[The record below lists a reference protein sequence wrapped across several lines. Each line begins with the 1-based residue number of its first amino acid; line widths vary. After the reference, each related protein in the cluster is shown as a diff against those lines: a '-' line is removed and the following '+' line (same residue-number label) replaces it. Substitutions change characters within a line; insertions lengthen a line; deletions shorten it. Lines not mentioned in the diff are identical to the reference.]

1 MLPRRSILASAAA
14 LAAGCSLAEPPVAAP
29 GVPQKTA
36 LNVAASIGR
45 HASFGDPSIEEPEH
59 KYGRAA
65 AKLETDTENPY
76 SPARGGFSL
85 SLRFYERL
93 VPLYEGAIKTDE
105 DAEAAQAAALD
116 AAAALLE
123 DLAADLVTV
132 SRDEARWLGQEGT
145 LLPLD
150 RFSGQMGTE
159 LEREFFPSAL
169 DGFRSGGALYA
180 LPLAAL
186 PLMLYYDEE
195 YFAQQGVPP
204 VDASW
209 NRYNLVES
217 AVKLTTYK
225 EDGAESRWGLIA
237 HQYRVWWALW
247 QNGAEAVDPETL
259 QCRLQE
265 PAAVE
270 ALQFVRDLIHTHRV
284 SPPVSWRDLW
294 VSGLIWRSPPAML
307 YSYSPETTPSGA
319 FRMASLPRGKVR
331 AVPVQVDLGLAIAA
345 RTPQPE
351 AAYTALRG
359 LTQALQAEVAVPASR
374 AAVAR
379 LADIRADLRPEEVAA
394 IQQSLEHGRS
404 WPRDLPQLYAMQEVM
419 ESLGRGDDVAAM
431 VNGACSAARAQQ
443 QA

>member
-1 MLPRRSILASAAA
+1 MLPRRSLLASAAA
-14 LAAGCSLAEPPVAAP
+14 LAAGCSFAEPPVAAP
-29 GVPQKTA
+29 SVPQKTA

-59 KYGRAA
+59 KYRRAA
-65 AKLETDTENPY
+65 AALETDTENPY
-76 SPARGGFSL
+76 GPARGGFRL

-93 VPLYEGAIKTDE
+93 VPLYEGAIKTHE
-105 DAEAAQAAALD
+105 EAEAAQAAALD

-150 RFSGQMGTE
+150 RFSGQMGAE

-209 NRYNLVES
+209 NWYNLV
-217 AVKLTTYK
+217 ANAIKLTTYN
-225 EDGAESRWGLIA
+225 EDGTVARWGLIA
-237 HQYRVWWALW
+237 HLHRVWWALW

-270 ALQFVRDLIHTHRV
+270 ALQFVRDLTHTHRV

-294 VSGLIWRSPPAML
+294 ESGFVWRSPPAML
-307 YSYSPETTPSGA
+307 YSYSPETPSDA
-319 FRMASLPRGKVR
+319 FRMASLPRGKAR
-331 AVPVQVDLGLAIAA
+331 AVPVQTDLGLAIAA

-351 AAYTALRG
+351 TAYTALRG
-359 LTQALQAEVAVPASR
+359 VTQALQAEVTVPASR

-419 ESLGRGDDVAAM
+419 ERLGRGEDVAAM
-431 VNGACSAARAQQ
+431 VNSACSAVRARQ

>member
-1 MLPRRSILASAAA
+1 MLSRRLLLASGTA
-14 LAAGCSLAEPPVAAP
+14 LAAGCSFAEPSLDAPSVA
-29 GVPQKTA
+29 QETA
-36 LNVAASIGR
+36 LNVAASAGR
-45 HASFGDPSIEEPEH
+45 HDSFGDPSIEEPEK

-76 SPARGGFSL
+76 GPARGGFSF

-93 VPLYEGAIKTDE
+93 VPLHEGEIKTQE
-105 DAEAAQAAALD
+105 EAVAAHAAALD

-123 DLAADLVTV
+123 NLAADLVTV
-132 SRDEARWLGQEGT
+132 SQDEARWLGEEGT

-150 RFSGQMGTE
+150 WFSGQMGAE
-159 LEREFFPSAL
+159 LEREFFPGAL

-209 NRYNLVES
+209 NWDDLVAN
-217 AVKLTTYK
+217 AVKLTTR
-225 EDGAESRWGLIA
+225 EADGTVARWGLIA

-265 PAAVE
+265 PAALE
-270 ALQFVRDLIHTHRV
+270 ALQFVRDLTHTHRV
-284 SPPVSWRDLW
+284 SPPVSWRELW
-294 VSGLIWRSPPAML
+294 VSGLIWRPPPAML
-307 YSYSPETTPSGA
+307 YSYSPDSPSNA
-319 FRMASLPRGKVR
+319 FRMASLPRGKAR
-331 AVPVQVDLGLAIAA
+331 AVPVQADLGLAIAA

-359 LTQALQAEVAVPASR
+359 LTQALQAEVTVPASK

-379 LADIRADLRPEEVAA
+379 LADIRADLRPEEIAA
-394 IQQSLEHGRS
+394 IQDSLEHGRA
-404 WPRDLPQLYAMQEVM
+404 WPQDLLQLYAMQEVM
-419 ESLGRGDDVAAM
+419 DGLGRGEDLAAL
-431 VNGACSAARAQQ
+431 VNSACSVVGARQ

>member
-1 MLPRRSILASAAA
+1 MLTRRSLLASTAA
-14 LAAGCSLAEPPVAAP
+14 LAAGCGVAEPPPAAP
-29 GVPQKTA
+29 SVPQETA

-65 AKLETDTENPY
+65 AKLEADTENPY
-76 SPARGGFSL
+76 SPTRGGYSL
-85 SLRFYERL
+85 SLQFYERL
-93 VPLYEGAIKTDE
+93 YPLLEGANKTHE
-105 DAEAAQAAALD
+105 EVEAALAAALD
-116 AAAALLE
+116 TAAALLE
-123 DLAADLVTV
+123 DLAADLVAV
-132 SRDEARWLGQEGT
+132 SRDDAVWLGQEGL

-159 LEREFFPSAL
+159 LERDFFPSAL

-186 PLMLYYDEE
+186 PLVLYYDEE

-209 NRYNLVES
+209 DWNDLVES
-217 AVKLTTYK
+217 AVKLTTYG
-225 EDGAESRWGLIA
+225 EDGAVSRWGLIA

-247 QNGAEAVDPETL
+247 QNRAEAVDPETL

-270 ALQFVRDLIHTHRV
+270 ALQFVHDLIHTHRV

-294 VSGLIWRSPPAML
+294 VSGLIWRPPPAML
-307 YSYSPETTPSGA
+307 YNFYQRAPSGA
-319 FRMASLPRGKVR
+319 IRVASLPRGKAR

-351 AAYTALRG
+351 MAYTALRG

-374 AAVAR
+374 PAVAR
-379 LADIRADLRPEEVAA
+379 LADFRTDLRPEEVAA
-394 IQQSLEHGRS
+394 IQDSLEHGRA
-404 WPRDLPQLYAMQEVM
+404 WPQDLPQLYAMHEVM
-419 ESLGRGDDVAAM
+419 EGLGRGDDVAAI
-431 VNGACSAARAQQ
+431 VNGACSTVRARQ